1 MEINRCLYDLGQN
14 KTIFNKITENKS
26 WDMKVEFNIEQDQ
39 TRKIANS
46 QYENVIANKMT
57 VIVRKV
63 QN

>member
-1 MEINRCLYDLGQN
+1 M
-14 KTIFNKITENKS
+14 KT
-26 WDMKVEFNIEQDQ
+26 EFNYEQDQ

-46 QYENVIANKMT
+46 QYENIIANKMT

>member
-46 QYENVIANKMT
+46 QYENIIANKMT